1 MRDRPPSRLSIKREG
16 ALAKADPGAFLL
28 PGWPSPSGLLARL
41 NPGPKSHVEEAEGAG
56 QGLHREGGS
65 LSPARPRPLPS
76 SSQPGQPPSHAMLS
90 SASDARRGAPRFF
103 FSTSRA
109 KSKMRT
115 KSTLKLLGPLPIPV
129 VNGGRVRDCSPVPTP
144 FDARTPPGADGS
156 GKRDLARGASAAS
169 PSLWRGNWG
178 RLTYDSPPLVP
189 RKRKPHPT
197 APLCLQAGASLSESR
212 LKG

>member
-1 MRDRPPSRLSIKREG
+1 MAGASPGGGKSLPRQAPP
-16 ALAKADPGAFLL
+16 ALVF
-28 PGWPSPSGLLARL
+28 
-41 NPGPKSHVEEAEGAG
+41 
-56 QGLHREGGS
+56 
-65 LSPARPRPLPS
+65 PARTASKPRYALLCLRCTE
-76 SSQPGQPPSHAMLS
+76 G
-90 SASDARRGAPRFF
+90 SASIF

-144 FDARTPPGADGS
+144 FDARTPHPPGADGS
-156 GKRDLARGASAAS
+156 GKRDLARGTSAAS